1 MSISAKCPN
10 GHVLKVKDE
19 YAGKS
24 GLCPHCGSRVSVPVP
39 SAEKSRISDD
49 DILGLLGEPSK
60 VTVEPPPLPPSNPQ
74 MESVHDGPK
83 EEESGISLLSSS
95 ISAKQKL
102 CPKCANVTSVAFRH
116 CPRCGT
122 PLPTT
127 EPEKS
132 GKARPNIK

>member
-60 VTVEPPPLPPSNPQ
+60 VTAEPPPVPPSNPQ
-74 MESVHDGPK
+74 MESVHDAAEGGGVGDQPAQLVDLG
-83 EEESGISLLSSS
+83 EAETLPEMCQCDLGCLQALS
-95 ISAKQKL
+95 AL
-102 CPKCANVTSVAFRH
+102 RH
-116 CPRCGT
+116 AAADH
-122 PLPTT
+122 